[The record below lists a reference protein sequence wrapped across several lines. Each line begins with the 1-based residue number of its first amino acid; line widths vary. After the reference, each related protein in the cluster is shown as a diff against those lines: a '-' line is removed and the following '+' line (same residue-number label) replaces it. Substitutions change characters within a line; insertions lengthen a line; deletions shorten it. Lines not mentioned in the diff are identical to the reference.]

1 MGKMTTKKRLSMSV
15 LLVSVG
21 VLLSGTK
28 ACQEDYDL
36 GSRTQAQPTSTP
48 TSTSTSTPD
57 PDETEE
63 PTPTASS
70 IPTVSATVSTGAAS
84 VAGGSAFLSALA
96 GIGVVESEN
105 YYGGKEAGDA
115 ASGAPLD
122 GAESGNVRAR
132 IGENWLGRSFLGEES
147 VSDRAGSVEDADD
160 DGYTDTLEESSGTDR
175 NDQYSQPR
183 PGASV
188 LMNRFRGLDDDYDG
202 LSNDDE
208 VSLGSDPFKAD
219 TDGDGARDGA
229 EYASKSDLLD
239 SAAMPEDSD
248 GDGLSDEYENL
259 VGTNPASPD
268 TDGDRLPD
276 GVEIAIN
283 TQPRVPD
290 TDGDGA
296 LDGREYQSGADPTV
310 KDYR

>member
-1 MGKMTTKKRLSMSV
+1 MGEITKLKRLSMSV
-15 LLVSVG
+15 LFVSAG
-21 VLLSGTK
+21 ILLSGTK

-48 TSTSTSTPD
+48 TPTETPEGEETETPSPTPTVIGTVTIGTSTP
-57 PDETEE
+57 
-63 PTPTASS
+63 TPEA
-70 IPTVSATVSTGAAS
+70 GAA
-84 VAGGSAFLSALA
+84 FLGALS

-105 YYGGKEAGDA
+105 YYGLKQAGGA
-115 ASGAPLD
+115 ADGGSDGDGGAA
-122 GAESGNVRAR
+122 GERAR

-147 VSDRAGSVEDADD
+147 DAAIAATVEDTDD
-160 DGYTDTLEESSGTDR
+160 DGYTDALEEASSTDR
-175 NDQYSQPR
+175 GDQYSQPR

-188 LMNRFRGLDDDYDG
+188 LMNRFRGVDDDYDG

-208 VSLGSDPFKAD
+208 ASLGSDPFKPD

-229 EYASKSDLLD
+229 EYASKSDLLNP
-239 SAAMPEDSD
+239 AAMPDDSD
-248 GDGLSDEYENL
+248 GDGLSDEYEAL
-259 VGTNPASPD
+259 VGTNPASAD
-268 TDGDRLPD
+268 TDSDRLPD

-283 TQPRVPD
+283 TQPRVAD

-296 LDGREYQSGADPTV
+296 LDGREYQSGADPTI